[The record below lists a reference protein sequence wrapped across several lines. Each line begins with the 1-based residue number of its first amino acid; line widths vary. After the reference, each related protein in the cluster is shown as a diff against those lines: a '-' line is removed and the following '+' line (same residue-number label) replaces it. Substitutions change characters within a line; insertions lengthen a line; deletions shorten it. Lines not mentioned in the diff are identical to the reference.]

1 MACVPYGY
9 IIRAQPPEV
18 ERGLSPP
25 SWLLVARG
33 AVDPPQRGLRLK
45 LHLMKGLIAVSL
57 VVASG
62 IFLTSLSAQAQQYQ
76 CLDLSGLVFY
86 SSQPCPAGMEYSE
99 GGRPAPAAQLK
110 AKEPSGWARA
120 DSWLRADSASPW
132 EVQGQLKGGH
142 LVVKG
147 TLNKSVTIEFTV
159 DTGATLILI
168 PLPLARELGI
178 RLGPDSP
185 IIVATVATGEPVVN
199 YLVSLDQLKIGP
211 VTLSH
216 VLALISSHEKAP
228 PLLGQNFLQ
237 QFKVAFDNQK
247 AAMLLDDPDGPEADR
262 YGGFGWNWWR
272 ARFSLLKALAE
283 HAQKNF
289 DFFDREYLYARSG
302 AVQEKRAYGQRRAAL
317 NTLDFVKAQQ
327 DRLEQH
333 ARSNKVPRDWREG
346 PVTHK

>member
-1 MACVPYGY
+1 
-9 IIRAQPPEV
+9 
-18 ERGLSPP
+18 
-25 SWLLVARG
+25 
-33 AVDPPQRGLRLK
+33 
-45 LHLMKGLIAVSL
+45 MKGLIAVSL
-57 VVASG
+57 VVASSA
-62 IFLTSLSAQAQQYQ
+62 FLTALLAQAQRYQ

-99 GGRPAPAAQLK
+99 GGRPAPAPQLK
-110 AKEPSGWARA
+110 TKEPSGWARA
-120 DSWLRADSASPW
+120 DSWLRADSSAPW

-147 TLNKSVTIEFTV
+147 ILNGTVPVDFMV

-228 PLLGQNFLQ
+228 ALLGQNFLQ
-237 QFKVAFDNQK
+237 QFKIAFDNQK
-247 AAMLLDDPDGPEADR
+247 GVMLLEDPDRPEAER
-262 YGGFGWNWWR
+262 YGGLGWNWWQ
-272 ARFSLLKALAE
+272 ARFSLLRALAE
-283 HAQKNF
+283 QAQKNF
-289 DFFDREYLYARSG
+289 DFINREYLYGRSG
-302 AVQEKRAYGQRRAAL
+302 SAQERQAYGQRRAAL
-317 NTLDFVKAQQ
+317 NTLDFVKEQL
-327 DRLEQH
+327 DRLNQH
-333 ARSNKVPRDWREG
+333 ARSNNLPREWREG
-346 PVTHK
+346 IPPKDR